1 MEEQLPSLWMAS
13 VGGCVERRSG
23 LPPITISLRDSRSIH
38 RSIRCLLD
46 GVSEH
51 SRTLQQELTSSL
63 PAGNPAPCH
72 VALTELAA
80 SGSLRAV
87 QMMGAALLWASRE
100 PQVAGGCHSFR
111 GAPERRTDQLKC
123 FSHSGT
129 SSLWTIAQWGSSE

>member
-1 MEEQLPSLWMAS
+1 MAEGVLGLQRESRLEKAGRLEEQLPSLWMAS

-46 GVSEH
+46 GVPEH

-72 VALTELAA
+72 VVLTELAA
-80 SGSLRAV
+80 SGSLWAT
-87 QMMGAALLWASRE
+87 QMMGAALLWATRE
-100 PQVAGGCHSFR
+100 LQ
-111 GAPERRTDQLKC
+111 GA
-123 FSHSGT
+123 SG
-129 SSLWTIAQWGSSE
+129 

>member
-1 MEEQLPSLWMAS
+1 MEEQLPSSWMAS

-23 LPPITISLRDSRSIH
+23 LPPITISSRDSRSIH

-51 SRTLQQELTSSL
+51 SRTLQRELTSSP

-80 SGSLRAV
+80 SGSRRAT
-87 QMMGAALLWASRE
+87 QMMGAALLWATRG
-100 PQVAGGCHSFR
+100 PQVASGCRSFR
-111 GAPERRTDQLKC
+111 GLLREEQTRSSA
-123 FSHSGT
+123 FSRSST
-129 SSLWTIAQWGSSE
+129 SSLWTVAQWGSSE